1 MDQQTLNTVLS
12 SIAAFTGAV
21 AAIAAAIGVWLSM
34 RHNRQRGRER
44 EEDRRLVEEQLA
56 LARDQA
62 EMRPHLRVRDVHLLD
77 PGDSEELDG
86 SVEPRWVNR
95 LRNVGRANP
104 LDLVTTFVQ
113 QGRLMDTSAKDKA
126 VVVEIANEGKTAAHL
141 LTGWI
146 YLDAGRLEPTKPS
159 GGPDVVLAGGEYRV
173 ALVGDERATVI
184 PPHRAVTLR
193 AHVAVLS
200 PGETLIR
207 YDFVSSEDSETQGD
221 WKVLA

>member
-1 MDQQTLNTVLS
+1 MSGV
-12 SIAAFTGAV
+12 AAV
-21 AAIAAAIGVWLSM
+21 AAVVGVWLSV

-44 EEDRRLVEEQLA
+44 EEDRRLLEEQLA

-62 EMRPHLRVRDVHLLD
+62 EMRPRLRVRDVRLLD
-77 PGDSEELDG
+77 PGDAEALDG
-86 SVEPRWVNR
+86 SVESQWVNK
-95 LRNVGRANP
+95 LRNVGKVNP

-113 QGRLMDTSAKDKA
+113 QGRLMDASVKDKT
-126 VVVEIANEGKTAAHL
+126 VVVEIVNEGKTAARL

-159 GGPDVVLAGGEYRV
+159 GGPDVSREGGEYRV

-184 PPHRAVTLR
+184 PPGRALMLR

-200 PGETLIR
+200 PGDTLIR
-207 YDFVSSEDSETQGD
+207 YDFVSSEGSEARGD
-221 WKVLA
+221 WRVSA